1 MRNPTRKNNSIQTF
15 VDLIE
20 HRAAENS
27 GRTAFIFLPNGETE
41 KFEITYGEIARKARK
56 IGGYLQK
63 MNAFEERVLLL
74 YPSGIEFICA
84 FLGCL
89 YAGAIAVP
97 AYPPRRNRHF
107 ERINSIIENSESKF
121 ILSDKIIKKRTTAV
135 SEDSEFLSGLNWIDE
150 QNITDEFENLWQYP
164 NITEQNTAFLQYTS
178 GSTGSPKGVIVSHE
192 NLLHNES
199 LIKDAFRQDENS
211 VIVSWLPLY
220 HDMGL
225 IGSVLQT
232 LFSGAKCVLMSPA
245 SFLQHPFR
253 WLKAIS
259 DYRATTSGAPNFA
272 YDLCVNRIAPDEL
285 EKLDLSS
292 WTTAFNGAEPV
303 NPATIEK
310 FSRHFASAGF
320 KKESFA
326 PCYGLAEATL
336 FVSGN
341 TGGQKDSFV
350 ENFNAPELEKNIAV
364 FSEVESEQTRAL
376 VGCGKVF
383 GNQEIAIVS
392 PENNERLG
400 TNEIGEIWISGKSVA
415 GGYWKNSEATNEIF
429 NAKINEDDNKNYL
442 RTGDLGFLSDGNLF
456 VTGRLKD
463 LIIIRGRNYY
473 PQDIESTV
481 YQSHKML
488 YHGNGAAFSVTDANE
503 SEKLVI
509 VQEADS
515 HFSGD
520 WETVIDE
527 ISKAVSL
534 THDLQPS
541 AICLVKRLQIPKT
554 SSGKIQRNLCREKYL
569 NGEFNVIAEWKPED
583 NNKKDQSLAANPE
596 EDLTVVDWDA
606 GQYEKWLVNEIA
618 ALIGIA
624 PNKIA
629 VDQNLINLG
638 LDSLSAAE
646 LAHKIESKTQRIIPI
661 SQFLQD
667 FSISQIARQIK
678 ENDFK
683 TIENE
688 AFKSPLK
695 PSGKYEL
702 SAGQKAILFI
712 QQLSPENS
720 SYNISSA
727 VKIISPL
734 KPELLKRSF
743 EVLIERHPALRTAFF
758 SDGEKSF
765 QEIIENTEVD
775 FKFHN
780 VRDWD
785 EQKLKNY
792 INEESNKP
800 FDLTNA
806 PLIRLNLFVI
816 GFE

>member
-1 MRNPTRKNNSIQTF
+1 MRNLSQTNNSIRTF

-20 HRAAENS
+20 NRAAENS
-27 GRTAFIFLPNGETE
+27 GRTAFIFLQNGETKE
-41 KFEITYGEIARKARK
+41 FEITYGEIAGKART

-97 AYPPRRNRHF
+97 AYPPRRNRHL

-135 SEDSEFLSGLNWIDE
+135 SENSEFLSDLNWIDE
-150 QNITDEFENLWQYP
+150 QDITDEFENLWQYP

-232 LFSGAKCVLMSPA
+232 LFSGGKCVLMSPV

-285 EKLDLSS
+285 KKLDLSS
-292 WTTAFNGAEPV
+292 WMTAFNGAEPV
-303 NPATIEK
+303 NPVTIEN

-320 KKESFA
+320 KKESFV

-341 TGGQKDSFV
+341 TDSQKESFI
-350 ENFNAPELEKNIAV
+350 ENFDAPELKKNTAV
-364 FSEVESEQTRAL
+364 FSEIEGEKTRAL
-376 VGCGKVF
+376 VSCGKIS

-429 NAKINEDDNKNYL
+429 NAKINKGDNKNYL

-481 YQSHKML
+481 YQSHKIL
-488 YHGNGAAFSVTDANE
+488 YHGNGAAFSVTDANGLE
-503 SEKLVI
+503 NLVI

-569 NGEFNVIAEWKPED
+569 NDELNIIAEWKSE
-583 NNKKDQSLAANPE
+583 NKTEKDQGLTANLE
-596 EDLTVVDWDA
+596 EDLTAVEWDTE
-606 GQYEKWLVNEIA
+606 QYEKWLVNEIA
-618 ALIGIA
+618 ALTGIA
-624 PNKIA
+624 QNKIA

-646 LAHKIESKTQRIIPI
+646 LAHKIESKTRRIIPV

-678 ENDFK
+678 ENDFQ
-683 TIENE
+683 TTENE
-688 AFKSPLK
+688 AFKSPF
-695 PSGKYEL
+695 
-702 SAGQKAILFI
+702 KAKRKIRIISRTKSHLV
-712 QQLSPENS
+712 
-720 SYNISSA
+720 YSSA
-727 VKIISPL
+727 FAGKF
-734 KPELLKRSF
+734 ELQYF
-743 EVLIERHPALRTAFF
+743 ECRKNNFTA
-758 SDGEKSF
+758 
-765 QEIIENTEVD
+765 
-775 FKFHN
+775 
-780 VRDWD
+780 
-785 EQKLKNY
+785 
-792 INEESNKP
+792 
-800 FDLTNA
+800 
-806 PLIRLNLFVI
+806 
-816 GFE
+816 